1 MLPRKRDSVRMR
13 PNRSRMGFSLLRQI
27 GSPTLRSHSL
37 SLVPLRFVLSDRFW
51 VAQSATLTFRTL
63 SSTVKPTMASLATAQ
78 P

>member
-1 MLPRKRDSVRMR
+1 MFPRERHNASMR
-13 PNRSRMGFSLLRQI
+13 PNRSRLGFSLLRQI

-51 VAQSATLTFRTL
+51 VAQSATLAFRTL
-63 SSTVKPTMASLATAQ
+63 SSTVKPTMAYLATAQ